1 MAHPPGRAQAGP
13 TLVSAVR
20 HQPPRHHRAA
30 APTYFTQPYPADT
43 LLWVAGL
50 AQPDWL
56 IEIDAIALT
65 R

>member
-1 MAHPPGRAQAGP
+1 MNVATASIRSSVFSVHGH
-13 TLVSAVR
+13 R
-20 HQPPRHHRAA
+20 HEPSRHHRAA